1 MYSPR
6 MPVDKTSPKGS
17 MLRRF
22 KQSFGTFHNAVY
34 RMSHGRLMGTINR
47 TPVLLLTTTGR
58 RTGEARTVP
67 LVYFEQDGSYIVAA
81 SNAGHWEPAWYLNLV
96 ANPTVRVEVGNLKF
110 DARARVA
117 TGEERAEL
125 WAKMESHHPSFAN
138 YPVMRGIDIPMVTLE
153 PA

>member
-1 MYSPR
+1 
-6 MPVDKTSPKGS
+6 MPVEKHSPKGAK
-17 MLRRF
+17 LLRF
-22 KQSFGTFHNAVY
+22 KRGFGTFHNAVY
-34 RMSHGRLMGTINR
+34 RMSRGRLMGTIMGTINR

-67 LVYFEQDGSYIVAA
+67 LVYFEQGGSYVVAA
-81 SNAGHWEPAWYLNLV
+81 SNGGHWEPAWYLSLV
-96 ANPTVRVEVGNLKF
+96 ANSSVRVEVGSRKF

-117 TGEERAEL
+117 AGEERSEL

-138 YPVMRGIDIPMVTLE
+138 YPVMRGIDIPMVALD